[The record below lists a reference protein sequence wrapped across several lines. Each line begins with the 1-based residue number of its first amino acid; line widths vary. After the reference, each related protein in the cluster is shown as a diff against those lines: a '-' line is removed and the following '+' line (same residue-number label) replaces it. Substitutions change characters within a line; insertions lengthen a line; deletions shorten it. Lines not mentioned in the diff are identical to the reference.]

1 MQLDPQKYNKGMIS
15 AFRQVVST
23 EGAGALATGPL
34 TLTLRHHHGPPQKSN
49 STQLVRGG

>member
-34 TLTLRHHHGPPQKSN
+34 TLTLAPPQNQIQHNATGWRKK
-49 STQLVRGG
+49 